1 MSQQEELHTGPA
13 LPQDRA
19 QKSRFVEGDPVTGEE
34 VQQRSRADMN
44 GHFYHVLIQEDE
56 HAARR
61 RHRSTSRS
69 SSSSSLSISKKRNSS
84 NTPPSSLYVPSAYAK
99 EELGKKSQGNNL
111 RRSLDSCR
119 PEVKEE
125 GKLSVK
131 IRGRLRALTH
141 GHERERAQPYPG
153 T

>member
-1 MSQQEELHTGPA
+1 MIPQEES
-13 LPQDRA
+13 RA
-19 QKSRFVEGDPVTGEE
+19 GSAPTHDKVHHSRFVEGDPVTGDE
-34 VQQRSRADMN
+34 VQQRSRADLN
-44 GHFYHVLIQEDE
+44 GHFYGILIQEEE

-69 SSSSSLSISKKRNSS
+69 SSASSLSLSLPKKRNNS
-84 NTPPSSLYVPSAYAK
+84 PSALALHIPSAYAK
-99 EELGKKSQGNNL
+99 EELGKKSSPTSF
-111 RRSLDSCR
+111 RRSLDGFR
-119 PEVKEE
+119 PEAKEE

-141 GHERERAQPYPG
+141 GHERSQPYPG